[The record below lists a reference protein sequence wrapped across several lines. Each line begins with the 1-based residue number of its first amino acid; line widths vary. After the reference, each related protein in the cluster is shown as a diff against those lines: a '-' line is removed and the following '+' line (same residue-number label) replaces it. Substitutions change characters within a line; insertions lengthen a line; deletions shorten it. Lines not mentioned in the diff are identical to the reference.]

1 MRMML
6 TAALLIAAATPVWAS
21 ELALKRVM
29 LSSAGVGYFEYE
41 AQVEGEA
48 ALGLDV
54 PLEQVDDVLTSLV
67 VFDSAGG
74 VGTLELPGRDD
85 TRTAFGN
92 VPFGPGA
99 LNSPVEYLNSLQ
111 GVEIAVQ
118 GPRPMTGHIMHADSV
133 AETVPGPSG
142 QPPAVV
148 LRTRVTLLGAD
159 GLRQFVLE
167 DADGVQVTD
176 VGLRARIGHALEAA
190 RRQTSQTMRHITLR
204 STGTAGRVVR
214 VAYVAAAPLWKA
226 TYRLVLPAGEADK
239 ARLQGWAV
247 LENQSGE
254 DWSGVALTLQYGNPV
269 TFRQA
274 IYRSYFVERPDVPVE
289 VLGRILPNVDTRA
302 RPMAAPLAAANRAI
316 LKAEPPGAA
325 MASMAPASP
334 VGAAQAPA
342 PPPPPEMAQPSE
354 TIEATESPE
363 ETIFQVPSPV
373 TLAAGHSAS
382 VPIIDRNVPAE
393 RVDLVPAG
401 STKPLSAL
409 RVKNNADT
417 SLPAGVLTLYDASG
431 AAIFAGDARLGGLPA
446 GETRL
451 LSFAQDLRTTVER
464 DETGKRTLA
473 ALTAADGVLH
483 ITFRDREVFHVTINA
498 PPAEGRHMLVEFPK
512 EPDTKFSLEGPPIPG
527 VEETATAWRVPVS
540 IQPGEVRKLTAYR
553 DRMTL
558 SELAL
563 ISDDGNEDDTKA
575 VVNVLNE
582 QTLDSRAR
590 AALEHIVALRQ
601 DEARRRT
608 ERDKLKE
615 QLDAV
620 TEDEDRVRKNLDA
633 VSAND
638 ALQTRLIRALDADE
652 TRIAQLKQSI
662 EQAEGAVQRAHQALA
677 DAVRSLRI

>member
-1 MRMML
+1 MRL
-6 TAALLIAAATPVWAS
+6 SLAALLLIAGTTPAWAS

-41 AQVEGEA
+41 AQVAGEA

-54 PLEQVDDVLTSLV
+54 PLDQVDDVLTSLV

-92 VPFGPGA
+92 VPFGPAA

-111 GVEIAVQ
+111 GVEISVQ
-118 GPRPMTGHIMHADSV
+118 GPRPMTGRIMHADSV
-133 AETVPGPSG
+133 AEVVPGPAG
-142 QPPAVV
+142 QPPATV
-148 LRTRVTLLGAD
+148 LRTRVTLLSAD

-167 DADGVQVTD
+167 EADGVQVTD
-176 VGLRARIGHALEAA
+176 PGLRERIGHALEAA
-190 RRQTSQTMRHITLR
+190 RRQTSQTMRHVTLR
-204 STGTAGRVVR
+204 STGTASRTVR

-226 TYRLVLPAGEADK
+226 TYRLVLPAGDAET

-274 IYRSYFVERPDVPVE
+274 IYRSYFVERPEVPVE

-302 RPMAAPLAAANRAI
+302 RPSVSEPLAGAFRPM
-316 LKAEPPGAA
+316 LKAAPPGAA
-325 MASMAPASP
+325 ATVAPASP
-334 VGAAQAPA
+334 TGAAQAPA
-342 PPPPPEMAQPSE
+342 PAPEMAPPSE
-354 TIEATESPE
+354 TTEATESPE

-382 VPIIDRNVPAE
+382 VPIVDRNVPAE
-393 RVDLVPAG
+393 RLDLVPAG
-401 STKPLSAL
+401 STKPLSSL

-464 DETGKRTLA
+464 DESGKRTLA

-483 ITFRDREVFHVTINA
+483 MTFRDREVFHATINA
-498 PPAEGRHMLVEFPK
+498 PSGEGRHVVVEFPK
-512 EPDTKFSLEGPPIPG
+512 EPDTTFSVEGPPIPG
-527 VEETATAWRVPVS
+527 IEETAAAWRVPVS

-553 DRMTL
+553 DHVVL
-558 SELAL
+558 NDLAL
-563 ISDDGNEDDTKA
+563 ISPDSNEDDTKA
-575 VVNVLNE
+575 VVNILNE
-582 QTLDSRAR
+582 QALDSRAR

-601 DEARRRT
+601 DEARRRI
-608 ERDKLKE
+608 ELDRLKE
-615 QLDAV
+615 QLVAV
-620 TEDEDRVRKNLDA
+620 AADEERIRKNLDA

-638 ALQTRLIRALDADE
+638 ALHTRLTRALDADE
-652 TRIAQLKQSI
+652 TRIAQIAQSI